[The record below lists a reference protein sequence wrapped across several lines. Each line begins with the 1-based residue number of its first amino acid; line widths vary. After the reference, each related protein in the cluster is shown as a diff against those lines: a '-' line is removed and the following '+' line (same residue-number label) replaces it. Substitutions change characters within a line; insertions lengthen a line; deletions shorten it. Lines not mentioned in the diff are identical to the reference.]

1 MATRRRRRILVA
13 LEPAVLEGAFAAL
26 LKDGERSEV
35 VQYHDGGATEL
46 ANHYDA
52 AIVTRGFG
60 PEVESDL
67 VITLPDT
74 RTGGASEASLT
85 ISGETRPV
93 NVGTKAQVIDL
104 LTEWFPA
111 EILGS

>member
-13 LEPAVLEGAFAAL
+13 LEPTVLEGAFAAL

-35 VQYHDGGATEL
+35 VQYHQGGATGL

-52 AIVTRGFG
+52 AIVTQGFG
-60 PEVESDL
+60 HEVESDL

-74 RTGGASEASLT
+74 RTGGATGASLT
-85 ISGETRPV
+85 VSGETRPV
-93 NVGTKAQVIDL
+93 KLGTNAQVIDL

>member
-1 MATRRRRRILVA
+1 MA